1 MKIICFGKQKTS
13 SYNDLLLE
21 FYKRVGNELEVI
33 ELSHKNGNKN
43 EIIKREEEL
52 LGNYLKK
59 QNINIFLDS
68 RGKEFSSKNFAY
80 QLTELQLQNKP
91 LVFFIGGAYGFSA
104 NFLAKADLI
113 LSLGKMTMP
122 HMLARL
128 ILIEQ
133 IYRAKM
139 IAHNHPY
146 HK

>member
-68 RGKEFSSKNFAY
+68 RGKEFSSENFAY
-80 QLTELQLQNKP
+80 QLTELQLQNKR
-91 LVFFIGGAYGFSA
+91 LIFFIGGAYGFSA

>member
-68 RGKEFSSKNFAY
+68 RGKEFSSENFAY

-91 LVFFIGGAYGFSA
+91 LIFFIGGAYGFSA

>member
-68 RGKEFSSKNFAY
+68 RGKEFSSENFAY

>member
-33 ELSHKNGNKN
+33 ELIHKNCNKN